1 MTKATSSSKS
11 TKKVSKKEQ
20 RKQKEVSEDSDS
32 SAVSDSSDNE
42 SSDSSDEEE
51 EQAASSSEKNEADS
65 ASSSDDDSDE
75 EKKSEGG
82 SDSDDSSSS
91 DDDDNE
97 EEAESESESEDA
109 GKRKASSDVEMEDS
123 EGGDS
128 DEKAAKKQKT
138 DDASE
143 ETKLYSVF
151 VGNLAFSVTDDSLAE
166 AFGEFGE
173 VVAARVAMQPNSGRS
188 RGFGYVDFATE
199 DGQQKAT
206 EAAEFEIDGRMVRM
220 EKTDGHAR
228 DGKQTRGGAAQ
239 GGSTNEPS
247 KVLFI
252 GNMSFRSTEDSVR
265 AAFEECGTVVSVR
278 IITDRET
285 GRPKGYGYVEFETVE
300 EAASAMQ
307 WNNTDLDGR
316 NIRLDY
322 STPRPSGG
330 NGGGG
335 RGGGRGGFRG
345 GRGGGFRGGRGGGFG
360 GGRGR
365 Y

>member
-1 MTKATSSSKS
+1 MTKATSSSKG

-20 RKQKEVSEDSDS
+20 RKQKEE
-32 SAVSDSSDNE
+32 E
-42 SSDSSDEEE
+42 SSDSSSAADSDSSDDASSDSENEEE
-51 EQAASSSEKNEADS
+51 EEKDAASSSEKDAN
-65 ASSSDDDSDE
+65 SSSDDDSDE
-75 EKKSEGG
+75 EKKSEAE
-82 SDSDDSSSS
+82 SDSDDSSE
-91 DDDDNE
+91 NE
-97 EEAESESESEDA
+97 EEASEEEEESEDG
-109 GKRKASSDVEMEDS
+109 GKRKAASDVEMNDS
-123 EGGDS
+123 EDDS
-128 DEKAAKKQKT
+128 DEKSAKKQKT
-138 DDASE
+138 DDAAE

-151 VGNLAFSVTDDSLAE
+151 VGNLSFSVTDESLAT

-173 VVAARVAMQPNSGRS
+173 VVAARVAMQPNSDRS

-199 DGQQKAT
+199 EARDKAT
-206 EAAEFEIDGRMVRM
+206 SAGEFELEGRAVRM

-228 DGKQTRGGAAQ
+228 DGRQSRAQQ
-239 GGSTNEPS
+239 GGSQPSTNEPS

-265 AAFEECGTVVSVR
+265 VAFEECGTVLSVR

-285 GRPKGYGYVEFETVE
+285 GRPKGYGYIEFDTVE
-300 EAASAMQ
+300 AAANAMQ
-307 WNNTDLDGR
+307 WNGTDLDGR

-322 STPRPSGG
+322 STPRT

-335 RGGGRGGFRG
+335 RGGGRGGFGG
-345 GRGGGFRGGRGGGFG
+345 GRGGGRGGFGGGRGGGRGGFG